1 MGGNI
6 DTAAPVAALFAWWRE
21 AGLDCFVEDVPRDW
35 LAAPVKPVAKA
46 AAMVA
51 PTPDAAPTPIAHA
64 PAALP
69 DSLDALQAWLTSS
82 DTIRLPTAGRI
93 APAGDPASGVMM
105 LVDQPEPED
114 AEAGQLMAG
123 EIGRLF
129 DRMMAAIGRDR
140 TSIYLSAMAPARPIA
155 GQVDAALAHHLGE
168 IARRHVSLARPRA
181 LLLFG
186 DQPARALL
194 GKGTIEARGRV
205 HDVEL
210 DGGATRVIATFHP
223 RHLLRHPAHKAH
235 AWADLQLLMK
245 ILGQ

>member
-1 MGGNI
+1 M
-6 DTAAPVAALFAWWRE
+6 AALFAWWRE
-21 AGLDCFVEDVPRDW
+21 AGVDCFVEDVPRDW
-35 LAAPVKPVAKA
+35 LAAPVKAAPVAATKQI
-46 AAMVA
+46 A
-51 PTPDAAPTPIAHA
+51 PASAPPPA

-69 DSLDALQAWLTSS
+69 DSLDALRAWLATSDAIS
-82 DTIRLPTAGRI
+82 LPPTGRI
-93 APAGDPASGVMM
+93 APAGDIASGVMM
-105 LVDQPEPED
+105 MVDQPEPGD

-140 TSIYLSAMAPARPIA
+140 ASIYLAAMAPARPIA
-155 GQVDAALAHHLGE
+155 GQVDAALAHELTE
-168 IARRHVSLARPRA
+168 IARRHVALARPRA

-194 GKGTIEARGRV
+194 GKNTIEARGRV

>member
-1 MGGNI
+1 M
-6 DTAAPVAALFAWWRE
+6 AALFAWWRD

-35 LAAPVKPVAKA
+35 LTPPVKAVVRAAPVEVSTPSAPAPSAPVA
-46 AAMVA
+46 A
-51 PTPDAAPTPIAHA
+51 PPPA

-69 DSLDALQAWLTSS
+69 DSLDALQAWLATS
-82 DTIRLPTAGRI
+82 DAIRLPTAGRI

-105 LVDQPEPED
+105 MVDQPEPDD

-140 TSIYLSAMAPARPIA
+140 ASIYLAAMAPARPIA
-155 GQVDAALAHHLGE
+155 GHVDAALAHHLGE
-168 IARRHVSLARPRA
+168 VARRHVSLARPRA

-205 HDVEL
+205 HDVQI

-245 ILGQ
+245 TLGQ